1 MDTNDEEHKV
11 YDFGWW
17 PEIFGAF
24 ATGLLIWFLISFARG
39 SL

>member
-1 MDTNDEEHKV
+1 MEDNKEKHPV

-17 PEIFGAF
+17 PEIFGA
-24 ATGLLIWFLISFARG
+24 TGVVLLICCLIVFARG

>member
-1 MDTNDEEHKV
+1 MDTNDEEHEA

-17 PEIFGAF
+17 PEIVGAIGV
-24 ATGLLIWFLISFARG
+24 GLLIWYLITFARG